1 MALPV
6 LRREVSPELDT
17 WDPLDE
23 LDRLRQQ
30 LRSWSRFGGP
40 TISGADFSPLV
51 DIEETED
58 AYVAELDLPGVR
70 RDDVNVELS
79 GRRLVV
85 RGERKEKER
94 KGVLRS
100 RTRRIGQFHYEIV
113 LPGEID
119 PEKVEARMEEG
130 TLEVRVPK
138 ASAERPRKISVK

>member
-1 MALPV
+1 MTLPA
-6 LRREVSPELDT
+6 LRREVSPVPDT
-17 WDPLDE
+17 WDPFDE
-23 LDRLRQQ
+23 LDRLSQQ

-40 TISGADFSPLV
+40 TNSGADFIPLV

-58 AYVAELDLPGVR
+58 AYVAELDLPGVG

-100 RTRRIGQFHYEIV
+100 RTRRVGQFHYEIV
-113 LPGEID
+113 LLGEID
-119 PEKVEARMEEG
+119 PEKVEARLGEG

-138 ASAERPRKISVK
+138 ASAERPWKISVK

>member
-6 LRREVSPELDT
+6 ARREVSPEPNT
-17 WDPLDE
+17 WDPFDE
-23 LDRLRQQ
+23 LDRLSHQ

-40 TISGADFSPLV
+40 GISGAGFTPLV
-51 DIEETED
+51 DIEETDD

-100 RTRRIGQFHYEIV
+100 RTRWVGQFHYEIA

-119 PEKVEARMEEG
+119 PEKVEARMGEG

-138 ASAERPRKISVK
+138 ALADRARKISVK